1 MKTDLYTRTVL
12 TIIAACLV
20 WLCVNSLT
28 PSASAQAPQTDVQK
42 VMLVDSRGLPVI
54 GATGLRV
61 NLGDP
66 AVPVNITTQDR
77 NIPVVIRGIE
87 RAGTGPWQPIQVDVL
102 KAAPTV
108 MPTQ

>member
-12 TIIAACLV
+12 TVIAACLV

-28 PSASAQAPQTDVQK
+28 PTASAQADVQK

-61 NLGDP
+61 NFGDLP
-66 AVPVNITTQDR
+66 VPVNVATDK

-87 RAGTGPWQPIQVDVL
+87 RAGAVPWQPIQVDVL
-102 KAAPTV
+102 KAAPTS
-108 MPTQ
+108 MPTP

>member
-12 TIIAACLV
+12 TVIAACLL

-28 PSASAQAPQTDVQK
+28 PTASAQAPQAEIQK
-42 VMLVDSRGLPVI
+42 VMLVDSRGLSVI

-61 NLGDP
+61 NFGELP
-66 AVPVNITTQDR
+66 VPVNVAMDK

-87 RAGTGPWQPIQVDVL
+87 RAGAVPWEPIQVDVL
-102 KAAPTV
+102 KAAPTS
-108 MPTQ
+108 MPTP